1 MPYKVLICD
10 PLQPEGVSIL
20 KDAKLEVD
28 YAPTITREDL
38 LKKIMDYH
46 AIIVRSRTKVDKEVI
61 EKADSL
67 RLVVRAG
74 AGLDNIDLEAARI
87 KNVKVKSTPEALT
100 QSVAELTIG
109 LILSVLRSIAY
120 SDRSMKKGEWI
131 KKRLIGQELKG
142 KVVGVIGVGGRI
154 GLQVSKM
161 LINGFNAQVI
171 GYDVIDVSEKAKKI
185 GFKPATS
192 LDELLP
198 NADIVTLHVP
208 YLPSTHHLI
217 DKERIDEM
225 KDGAI
230 LINTAR
236 GRIVDGKALL
246 KAIKKGKIAGAGLD
260 VFHDEPPKEDWEKE
274 LISHPATVCT
284 CHIGAQTLEAQRT
297 AAKLAA
303 EIIIQEFKGI

>member
-1 MPYKVLICD
+1 MSYRVLICD
-10 PLQPEGVSIL
+10 PLQPEGRSIL
-20 KDAKLEVD
+20 EEAGFEVD
-28 YAPTITREDL
+28 YSPAITREEL
-38 LKKIMDYH
+38 LKKIGGYH
-46 AIIVRSRTKVDKEVI
+46 AIVVRSRTKIDREII

-67 RLVVRAG
+67 RLIVRAG
-74 AGLDNIDLEAARI
+74 AGLDNIDLEAAKSKNI
-87 KNVKVKSTPEALT
+87 KVESTPAALT

-109 LILSVLRSIAY
+109 LILSLLRSIAY
-120 SDRSMKKGEWI
+120 SDRSMKRGEWI
-131 KKRLIGQELKG
+131 KKQLIGQELRG
-142 KVVGVIGVGGRI
+142 KTVGVIGVGGRI
-154 GLQVSKM
+154 GLQVSKI

-171 GYDVIDVSEKAKKI
+171 GYDVIDISEKAKEI
-185 GFKPATS
+185 GFKPASS
-192 LDELLP
+192 LDELLS

-217 DKERIDEM
+217 DKEKIDKM

-246 KAIKKGKIAGAGLD
+246 EAIKKGKIAGAGLD

-274 LISHPATVCT
+274 LISQPVTVCT
-284 CHIGAQTLEAQRT
+284 CHIGAQTIEAQKI

-303 EIIIQEFKGI
+303 EIIIRELMGR